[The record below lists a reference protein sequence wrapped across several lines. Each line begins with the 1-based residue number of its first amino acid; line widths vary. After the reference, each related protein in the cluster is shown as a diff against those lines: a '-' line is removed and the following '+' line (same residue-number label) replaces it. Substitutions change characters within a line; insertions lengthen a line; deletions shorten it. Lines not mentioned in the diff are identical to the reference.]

1 MGAQLSWPPPERT
14 GEQGGKGREK
24 RSHYLTAQSPSPTAA
39 AFFHLL
45 LLAAALGR
53 GEKRRKGGGVFCLL
67 FPPVSLFLP
76 LLSLSLSVPRFP
88 FFFGKERRE
97 KGGRREQPLP
107 PPPSPPSSPFSCSSS
122 VVSAE
127 ITRSPSLG
135 PREIRLA
142 TSRSKSKNR
151 SGKSLGK
158 RDGKSD
164 TADGESPLTS
174 SVSCSSGGPPS
185 FLAESL

>member
-1 MGAQLSWPPPERT
+1 MASAREDRRTRGEGKGKKVSLPHRTVTLARRRSLLPPPPPRSSPRE
-14 GEQGGKGREK
+14 GEEN
-24 RSHYLTAQSPSPTAA
+24 
-39 AFFHLL
+39 
-45 LLAAALGR
+45 
-53 GEKRRKGGGVFCLL
+53 RRKGGGVFCLL

-174 SVSCSSGGPPS
+174 SVSCSSGGSSS